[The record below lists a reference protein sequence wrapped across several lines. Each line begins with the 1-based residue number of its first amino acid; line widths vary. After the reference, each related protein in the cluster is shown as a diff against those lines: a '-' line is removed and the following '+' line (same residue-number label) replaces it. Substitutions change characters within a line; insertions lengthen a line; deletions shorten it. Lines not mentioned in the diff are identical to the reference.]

1 MEPFQILCSIAAV
14 ILAFYYFFTSTL
26 DFWKSRGVCG
36 PRPIP
41 GFGNLKDVLLGKLT
55 MSGYLMKLYNDYKH
69 EPLIG
74 IFAMRTPVLIVKDP
88 DLIKDIFIKDF
99 STFADRGTT
108 THEKVRILFYSKF
121 KRTFYEN

>member
-1 MEPFQILCSIAAV
+1 METFQILCGIAAV
-14 ILAFYYFFTSTL
+14 ILALYYFFISTS

-41 GFGNLKDVLLGKLT
+41 GFGNFKDVMLGKITLG
-55 MSGYLMKLYNDYKH
+55 GYLTKLYNDYRD

-74 IFAMRTPVLIVKDP
+74 IFACRTPILIVKDP

-99 STFADRGTT
+99 SVFADRGFTI
-108 THEKVRILFYSKF
+108 HEKV
-121 KRTFYEN
+121 